1 MIIKYIIIFLNLYV
15 PIPMFVNNIHISYS
29 YDHNLQ
35 AEIMQHSYG
44 THEIGISMRIKTL
57 ASQRHIGFWS
67 Y

>member
-1 MIIKYIIIFLNLYV
+1 
-15 PIPMFVNNIHISYS
+15 
-29 YDHNLQ
+29 
-35 AEIMQHSYG
+35 MQHSYG